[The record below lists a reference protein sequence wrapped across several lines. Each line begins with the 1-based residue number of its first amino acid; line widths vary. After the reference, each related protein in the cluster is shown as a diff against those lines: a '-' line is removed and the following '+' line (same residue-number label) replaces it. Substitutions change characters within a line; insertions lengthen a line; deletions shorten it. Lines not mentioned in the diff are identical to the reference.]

1 MFPLFPPRLSLPFD
15 RFTKLRM
22 LECHE
27 GTEPEQAPGRPAGS
41 VAVETAAVW
50 CRSRPSLSETRGST
64 WLATPVRFHNVLQSD
79 SFPPSGRYVHGT
91 FKVVRH
97 AWKASVV
104 PLFTLLCCALVLPHT
119 SVAAS
124 PLPLVAESSKFQTS
138 WAGKPHG
145 AHQIL
150 RRFLRNCSK
159 ERDAVNE
166 HDGES
171 GTPTDARRYEQ
182 GQGLCQP
189 DAQVCGESLSPP
201 LLIS

>member
-1 MFPLFPPRLSLPFD
+1 LSLPFD

-27 GTEPEQAPGRPAGS
+27 GTEPEQAPGRLAGS

-104 PLFTLLCCALVLPHT
+104 PLFTLLCCASVLPHT
-119 SVAAS
+119 SVAILIV
-124 PLPLVAESSKFQTS
+124 PFPWWLKFS
-138 WAGKPHG
+138 DKPPGRNSLGGKPHG
-145 AHQIL
+145 AHL
-150 RRFLRNCSK
+150 RRFLRNCST

-201 LLIS
+201 HLIS